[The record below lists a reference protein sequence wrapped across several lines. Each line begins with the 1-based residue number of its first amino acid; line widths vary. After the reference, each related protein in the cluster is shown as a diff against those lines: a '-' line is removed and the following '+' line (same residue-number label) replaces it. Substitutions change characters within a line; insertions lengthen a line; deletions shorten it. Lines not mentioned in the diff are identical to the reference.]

1 MRIFDTIFA
10 AILVGVAA
18 AAPVRQAVAEEP
30 AQAAFER
37 GLEAYK
43 TGQVDRA
50 IPALSEAAATG
61 SEKAKFYAEFYLARI
76 YSESTGV
83 IASHPKAFMLFRK
96 IADENAE
103 VDPGESERA
112 PFVAKAL
119 IALAGYARVGLREM
133 DLSPNPRRA
142 ADYLN
147 HAATYFGDR
156 EAQVELAKAYLSG
169 EPSRDD
175 VRRGMHFLSTLSEEG
190 NPAAQAL
197 LAELF
202 WRGRHVRQ
210 DEQRAL
216 ALITMAVENAP
227 LHDRMWIEESYQSF
241 FCSATEATRTGA
253 ETFVARWRNFFAR
266 PVQPADR
273 SGLSG
278 REMMPERQCANG
290 EVAVR
295 RSDIRTGTIAA
306 APTAAPKDAVQGS
319 ATSLGFRSK

>member
-1 MRIFDTIFA
+1 MRIFNAIFA
-10 AILVGVAA
+10 AVLVGLAA
-18 AAPVRQAVAEEP
+18 AAPVPQAVADEP
-30 AQAAFER
+30 VQAAFER

-43 TGQVDRA
+43 TGHIDRA

-61 SEKAKFYAEFYLARI
+61 GEKTKFYAEFYLARI
-76 YSESTGV
+76 YSESAGG

-103 VDPGESERA
+103 VDPGESDRA

-119 IALAGYARVGLREM
+119 IALAAYTRTGLREM

-142 ADYLN
+142 VDYLN

-175 VRRGMHFLSTLSEEG
+175 VRRGMHYLSTLSEES

-202 WRGRHVRQ
+202 WRGRHVRK
-210 DEQRAL
+210 DEERAL
-216 ALITMAVENAP
+216 ALVKMAVENAP
-227 LHDRMWIEESYQSF
+227 LHDRMWIEDSYHSI
-241 FCSATEATRTGA
+241 FCGSNEGTRKGA
-253 ETFVARWRNFFAR
+253 ESLISRWRNFFAR
-266 PVQPADR
+266 AAQQPSDR
-273 SGLSG
+273 LGLGG
-278 REMMPERQCANG
+278 REILPDRQCADG

-295 RSDIRTGTIAA
+295 HGLRTGAIAS
-306 APTAAPKDAVQGS
+306 APPASPRDTVQGGAAS
-319 ATSLGFRSK
+319 FGFSSK